1 MKYDQLAKQRYL
13 DMLETACGPKIMAY
27 FNDPNVI
34 EIMLNPNGELF
45 VERLSEGKSRTGITV
60 PMAQSENIIK
70 LVASYKNQVIHAK
83 SPIIATDIPFLGAR
97 FQGWLPPIVAQATF
111 AIRKRATQIFNL
123 DYYVKKQMLSAEQ
136 ATFLKDAVLDH
147 KNIIITGGTG
157 SGKTT
162 FANALLDVLQGTL
175 ERILVL
181 EDLPELQVLAEDVVT
196 LNTSDTVS
204 MRDLVKGSLRMR
216 PDRIIVGEVRD
227 GAALELL
234 KAWNTGHPG
243 GICTL
248 HANSVESTPYRLED
262 LIRES
267 AVSIPHYLIAEA
279 IDIVVFIQRLKDGS
293 RRVQEIGSLKTEHS
307 GQYQFSKIL

>member
-1 MKYDQLAKQRYL
+1 MKYDSLARQRYL
-13 DMLETACGPKIMAY
+13 DMLETACGPQIMSY

-45 VERLSEGKSRTGITV
+45 VERLSEGKSRTGVIV
-60 PMAQSENIIK
+60 PLAQSENIIK

-83 SPIIATDIPFLGAR
+83 SPMIATDIPFLGAR
-97 FQGWLPPIVAQATF
+97 FQGWIPPVVTQPTF
-111 AIRKRATQIFNL
+111 SIRKRATQIFNL
-123 DYYVKKQMLSAEQ
+123 DYYVDKNILSSQQ
-136 ATFLKDAVLDH
+136 ALFLKEAVLNH

-162 FANALLDVLQGTL
+162 FANALLDVLSGTT
-175 ERILVL
+175 ERILIL
-181 EDLPELQVLAEDVVT
+181 EDLPELQILAEDIVT
-196 LNTSDTVS
+196 LNTSETVT

-262 LIRES
+262 LIREAS
-267 AVSIPHYLIAEA
+267 VSIPHYLIAEA

-293 RRVQEIGSLKTEHS
+293 RQVRDIGSLKTEHT
-307 GQYQFSKIL
+307 GGYDFNKIL

>member
-1 MKYDQLAKQRYL
+1 MKYANLAKQRYL
-13 DMLETACGPKIMAY
+13 DMLETACGPTIMGY
-27 FNDPNVI
+27 FNDPSII

-45 VERLSEGKSRTGITV
+45 IERLTQGKVKTGIIV
-60 PMAQSENIIK
+60 PLSQSENIIK
-70 LVASYKNQVIHAK
+70 LVASYKNQVIHEK
-83 SPIIATDIPFLGAR
+83 SPMIATDIPFLGAR
-97 FQGWLPPIVAQATF
+97 FQGWIPPVVTQPTF
-111 AIRKRATQIFNL
+111 SIRKRATQIFGL
-123 DYYVKKQMLSAEQ
+123 DHYVNKKILSAEQ
-136 ATFLKDAVLDH
+136 AIFLKEAVLNH
-147 KNIIITGGTG
+147 KNIIIAGGTS

-162 FANALLDVLQGTL
+162 FTNALLDILSGTQ

-181 EDLPELQVLAEDVVT
+181 EDLPELQVLAEDIVT
-196 LNTSDTVS
+196 LNTSETVS

-262 LIRES
+262 LIREIS
-267 AVSIPHYLIAEA
+267 ISIPHYLITEA
-279 IDIVVFIQRLKDGS
+279 IDIVVFIERLKDGT
-293 RRVQEIGSLKTEHS
+293 RRVKDIGSLKTEHS
-307 GQYQFSKIL
+307 GQYEFTKIL

>member
-1 MKYDQLAKQRYL
+1 MKHEILAQQRYL
-13 DMLETACGPKIMAY
+13 NMLETACGPKIMSY

-45 VERLSEGKSRTGITV
+45 IERLSEGKVRTGITI
-60 PMAQSENIIK
+60 PLSQSENIIK

-83 SPIIATDIPFLGAR
+83 SPMISTDIPFLGAR
-97 FQGWLPPIVAQATF
+97 FQGWIPPVVTQPTF
-111 AIRKRATQIFNL
+111 SIRKRATQIFGL
-123 DYYVKKQMLSAEQ
+123 DHYVSKKTLSPEQ
-136 ATFLKDAVLDH
+136 ALFLQEAVLNH

-162 FANALLDVLQGTL
+162 FANALLDILNGTT

-181 EDLPELQVLAEDVVT
+181 EDLPELQVLAEDIVT
-196 LNTSDTVS
+196 LNTSETVT

-216 PDRIIVGEVRD
+216 PDRIVVGEVRD

-262 LIRES
+262 LIRETS
-267 AVSIPHYLIAEA
+267 VSIPHYLISEA
-279 IDIVVFIQRLKDGS
+279 IDIVVFIERLKDGS
-293 RRVQEIGSLKTEHS
+293 RRVKDIGSLKTENS
-307 GQYQFSKIL
+307 GQYQFTKIL

>member
-1 MKYDQLAKQRYL
+1 MKYANLAKQRYL
-13 DMLETACGPKIMAY
+13 DMLETACGPRIMSY
-27 FNDPNVI
+27 FNDPSII

-45 VERLSEGKSRTGITV
+45 IERLAEGKTRTGIIV
-60 PMAQSENIIK
+60 PLSQSENIIK

-83 SPIIATDIPFLGAR
+83 SPMIATDIPFLGAR
-97 FQGWLPPIVAQATF
+97 FQGWIPPIVTQPTF
-111 AIRKRATQIFNL
+111 SIRKRATQIFNL
-123 DYYVKKQMLSAEQ
+123 DHYVSKQIVSPQQ
-136 ATFLKDAVLDH
+136 AAFLKDAVTHH
-147 KNIIITGGTG
+147 KNIIIAGGTS

-162 FANALLDVLQGTL
+162 FANALLDVLNGTE

-181 EDLPELQVLAEDVVT
+181 EDLPELQILAEDIVT
-196 LNTSDTVS
+196 LNTSENIS

-262 LIRES
+262 LIREVS
-267 AVSIPHYLIAEA
+267 VSIPHYLITEA
-279 IDIVVFIQRLKDGS
+279 IDIVVFIERLKDGS
-293 RRVQEIGSLKTEHS
+293 RRVGSIGSLKTEHT
-307 GQYQFSKIL
+307 GQYEFTKIL